1 MSELCLTGVHV
12 HVHAHTITYIQIVS
26 VVERHDM
33 VHVQC
38 SLVNISV
45 KVCRTLIKHCPA
57 VLYDSVKRALVTFA
71 SEEEAQTAFDK
82 YLAKPAGKFVL
93 KKYHLN
99 HSSKYKYASVCVCV
113 HVHNFLYRVPLLM
126 CDSADSG
133 SDAVLRLALTRVTCG
148 VATKTAS
155 RPSMTWPASRSTR
168 SSTSSIRGVATRRS
182 SPANP

>member
-1 MSELCLTGVHV
+1 
-12 HVHAHTITYIQIVS
+12 
-26 VVERHDM
+26 M

-148 VATKTAS
+148 VALRSCDDVTLCVLTVLLDQSS
-155 RPSMTWPASRSTR
+155 RQLVLDNVPQSVDEARVSKLMPQ
-168 SSTSSIRGVATRRS
+168 ATHINMQDLYSHRCLLYC
-182 SPANP
+182 AD